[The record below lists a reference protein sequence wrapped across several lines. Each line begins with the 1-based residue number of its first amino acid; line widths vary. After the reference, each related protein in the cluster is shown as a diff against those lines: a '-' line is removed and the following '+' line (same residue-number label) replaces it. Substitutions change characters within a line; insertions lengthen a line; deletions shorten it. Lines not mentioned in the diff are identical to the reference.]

1 MIKLELY
8 KKRNKLKNIK
18 KNLKGTIVP
27 VPSFYKDNLNL
38 DYDKLGKFIDF
49 QLKNNINNFYL
60 ALSASEFE
68 FMSEKERISIAKFI
82 SKIIPKKSILLSQ
95 PIGSGSLESQIDE
108 GKRMIDAGA
117 DALVI
122 KPQSLKENANFFSS
136 KYLSRS
142 YSPKKHDGFYISFME
157 KFSISTKCPL
167 VYHDHPFSNGF
178 GLSLNG
184 IKELMK
190 NKFIEA
196 FKVHTP
202 DPGHLKNQYNLIRK
216 KTASF
221 DGFGKTL
228 QFWSLQWGATARH
241 SCWSWF
247 EPNIDNKFF
256 KYMINKKF
264 KEAIK
269 IINRETP
276 IIDVIRITGFPGYKE
291 LMRLSGLPYS
301 KSRIPGEKL
310 SLNQRKLIS
319 KAYKQIKK
327 IKIV

>member
-49 QLKNNINNFYL
+49 QLRNNINNFYL

-178 GLSLNG
+178 GLILSRKWIDTFFLCLELLQSFSDPLIDSLQNRTHSHSPSG
-184 IKELMK
+184 PL
-190 NKFIEA
+190 
-196 FKVHTP
+196 
-202 DPGHLKNQYNLIRK
+202 LSWQYNH
-216 KTASF
+216 KT
-221 DGFGKTL
+221 D
-228 QFWSLQWGATARH
+228 RYHH
-241 SCWSWF
+241 S
-247 EPNIDNKFF
+247 N
-256 KYMINKKF
+256 Y
-264 KEAIK
+264 
-269 IINRETP
+269 
-276 IIDVIRITGFPGYKE
+276 
-291 LMRLSGLPYS
+291 
-301 KSRIPGEKL
+301 
-310 SLNQRKLIS
+310 
-319 KAYKQIKK
+319 
-327 IKIV
+327 